1 MVKIQ
6 LLNQKKASTEEIQR
20 NRKKVT
26 IIGDS
31 IVNGL
36 EERGLGKKHIVK
48 IRKHPGA
55 TTTDM
60 IDYIKQVQRRKPDCI
75 ILHAGTNDIGKDE
88 IDTIANM
95 REIIQEKS
103 KECPDTELVL
113 SLTTTRNNQ
122 NGLAREVEKLNAK
135 VKHLA
140 KELKIRT
147 IDHDHDENIDETCLS
162 FKKLHLNKK
171 GNSVLAR
178 NFLDFINEFRN

>member
-1 MVKIQ
+1 M
-6 LLNQKKASTEEIQR
+6 
-20 NRKKVT
+20 
-26 IIGDS
+26 
-31 IVNGL
+31 NGL

-95 REIIQEKS
+95 REIIQEAA

-113 SLTTTRNNQ
+113 SLTTTRNDQ

-135 VKHLA
+135 VKYLA

-147 IDHDHDENIDETCLS
+147 IDHDENIDESCLS
-162 FKKLHLNKK
+162 YEKLHLNKK

-178 NFLDFINEFRN
+178 NFLNFINEFRN